1 MKKWIDKLIEIMCTV
16 IMGYMVLAVCWQVF
30 TRFILKNP
38 STSTEEI
45 LRYLLVW
52 TTMVGGAYAYGRR
65 KHLSIN
71 MLTKKLPP
79 QGQKVLDIVI
89 QLIVIVFCVVVML
102 MGGTRLASTTS
113 NQISSA
119 LHIPMPYIYAS
130 IIVGGVLIIFYA
142 ALFLLDDLKVLM
154 NPGRAEQKTVKEN

>member
-1 MKKWIDKLIEIMCTV
+1 MRKLIDKVIEIMCTC
-16 IMGYMVLAVCWQVF
+16 IMGYMVLAVCWMVV
-30 TRFILKNP
+30 TRFVLKNP
-38 STSTEEI
+38 STSMEEI

-71 MLTKKLPP
+71 IVQKKLPFS
-79 QGQKVLDIVI
+79 GRMVLDLAV
-89 QLIVIVFCVVVML
+89 QAVVVAFCIVTML
-102 MGGTRLASTTS
+102 MGGFRLASTTS

-119 LHIPMPYIYAS
+119 LHLPMPYIYAS

-142 ALFLLDDLKVLM
+142 LLFIAEDIKALKAGE
-154 NPGRAEQKTVKEN
+154 PAKTELN